1 MKIAYL
7 INQYPQ
13 PSHTFIRR
21 EIAALETLGATVERY
36 TVRRWPGQLI
46 DPRDVAERD
55 RAHTI
60 LDAGALGLIGAVLAT
75 LVTRP
80 PRFFAA
86 WRLAIRATRTS
97 LRTLLLHPIYLA
109 EACVLLRRLR
119 KGGASGAE
127 PVRHLHA
134 HFGTN
139 STTVAMLCH
148 ALGGPAYSF
157 TTH

>member
-21 EIAALETLGATVERY
+21 EIAALETLGASVDRY

-46 DPRDVAERD
+46 DPRDLAERD
-55 RAHTI
+55 RAHAI
-60 LDAGALGLIGAVLAT
+60 LEAGTLGLVGRVLAT

-80 PRFFAA
+80 VRFLAA
-86 WRLAIRATRTS
+86 WRLAVRATRRS
-97 LRTLLLHPIYLA
+97 IRTLLLHPIYLA

-119 KGGASGAE
+119 AADAARGNE
-127 PVRHLHA
+127 PVRHL
-134 HFGTN
+134 
-139 STTVAMLCH
+139 
-148 ALGGPAYSF
+148 
-157 TTH
+157 